1 MKNLHLLYSFY
12 LSYALPAILLS
23 ICCAVVINL
32 AGMKLL
38 PLVCWFKLIT
48 LVVFF
53 YFINHYKQREL
64 YYYHNLGLSKKQL
77 WGTSLVFDSLLF
89 ILMITAGLQLPSL
102 KQVIS

>member
-32 AGMKLL
+32 ASMKLL

-102 KQVIS
+102 KQVI